1 MASVRQRV
9 LTSRAA
15 TRGAFIVIIAFVTA
29 QMAWWIYFQQRY
41 VSEVSRDTVAGLTR
55 EADSLNRL
63 LMLGA
68 GEAVSE
74 LLVERPHLRIDAASQ
89 RVVVSQASLSEF
101 AARQRSAV
109 RMLAFEGPFFVLVVM
124 AGLFVIGRSLRLER
138 ELKRRQRN
146 FLDAIGHEYRTPI
159 STLRLLIE
167 TLQLRA
173 PSPAK
178 LREYLRSMSAE
189 VDRLEH
195 TGQQVLSTA
204 RLEAG
209 APMERRTPGDL
220 AELVNHALQRTR
232 SWQEGR
238 GARIECA
245 VCGAVPVLASFDDVA
260 ILVENLV
267 DNAVKYSSGPEKR
280 VTVTVRR
287 QDEWAQLSV
296 EDRGPGIPER
306 ERALVFE
313 RFYRIGN
320 EMTRTAPGLGL
331 GLYLVQRT
339 AESLGGRVVIEEA
352 EAGGVRVVVSLPLD
366 AGVVSAGFA
375 PRLGV
380 IGQ

>member
-1 MASVRQRV
+1 MRRRV

-41 VSEVSRDTVAGLTR
+41 VGEVSRNTIAGLER
-55 EADSLNRL
+55 EAESLNRL
-63 LMLGA
+63 LALGA
-68 GEAVSE
+68 TEEVNE
-74 LLVERPHLRIDAASQ
+74 LL
-89 RVVVSQASLSEF
+89 
-101 AARQRSAV
+101 AARRHLAFDATRRRVEVNVESLDEFIAKQRSAV

-124 AGLFVIGRSLRLER
+124 AGLFIIGRSLRLER

-146 FLDAIGHEYRTPI
+146 FLDAIGHEYKTPI

-167 TLQLRA
+167 TLQLRT
-173 PSPAK
+173 PPPAK
-178 LREYLRSMSAE
+178 LQEYLRSMSVE

-195 TGQQVLSTA
+195 TGQQVLATA

-209 APMERRTPGDL
+209 APAQRREPGDL
-220 AELVNHALQRTR
+220 ADLVRRALER
-232 SWQEGR
+232 SRRLQEGR
-238 GARIECA
+238 GARIELTA
-245 VCGAVPVLASFDDVA
+245 DDGDLPVLADFDEIA

-267 DNAVKYSSGPEKR
+267 DNAVKYTPGPDK
-280 VTVTVRR
+280 VVKVAVRR
-287 QDEWAQLSV
+287 HDDWARLSV

-313 RFYRIGN
+313 RFYRVGN

-339 AESLGGRVVIEEA
+339 AESLGGRVAI
-352 EAGGVRVVVSLPLD
+352 EAGELGGTRVTVSLPLER
-366 AGVVSAGFA
+366 AATSPGPT
-375 PRLGV
+375 PRLGAV
-380 IGQ
+380 G